1 MIEYLSAK
9 ELAHRLGIKV
19 DTLTRWRWETKRQK
33 RAIGPPWE
41 DIGRTP
47 LNQYAPR
54 IRYRLTDVIEWEAL
68 NNIQPQNPINYGKRI

>member
-1 MIEYLSAK
+1 MIEYLSPK

-19 DTLTRWRWETKRQK
+19 ETLAQWRWQTNKEK

-68 NNIQPQNPINYGKRI
+68 NNIQPQNPI

>member
-68 NNIQPQNPINYGKRI
+68 NNIQPQNPINYGKHF

>member
-33 RAIGPPWE
+33 RAIGPPWQ

-68 NNIQPQNPINYGKRI
+68 NNIQPQNPI